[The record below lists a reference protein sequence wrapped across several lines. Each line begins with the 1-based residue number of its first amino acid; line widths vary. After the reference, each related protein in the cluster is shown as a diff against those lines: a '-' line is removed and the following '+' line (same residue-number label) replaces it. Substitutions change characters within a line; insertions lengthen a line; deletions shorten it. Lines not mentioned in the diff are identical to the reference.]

1 METKTESGWQ
11 GTEVYLKLLSIIW
24 EKNLNYYEGI
34 NESRDVDLVLKT
46 LSDLYYGLRSLKS
59 VLSYFLKSDKN
70 ASAILDKLFNEIK
83 EETGDK
89 EIIQCSF
96 TWQQIY
102 KVRNTLINIQDE
114 LFIVLGTS
122 KLLVPINTRKIYDTM
137 YEELEEENS

>member
-34 NESRDVDLVLKT
+34 NESRDVALVLKT

-70 ASAILDKLFNEIK
+70 ASAILDELFNEIK

>member
-114 LFIVLGTS
+114 MFIVLGTS